1 GRISVE
7 GSPGGPSLTLGEVA
21 AAAAAAGAN
30 LTATAEFNTD
40 HMTYPYGVQAA
51 VVEIDPVT
59 GGCRVTEY
67 LVGYDVG
74 RSVNPMLIEGQL
86 VGGVAQ
92 GVGGALF
99 EAFRYDESGQPL
111 ATSFM
116 DYLVPTA
123 SETPQVDVLLSEDFP
138 SPLNPIGVKGAGE
151 GGINAVG
158 AAIAAAVGDALG
170 RQDAITELP
179 ITPGSIWAILS
190 G

>member
-1 GRISVE
+1 V
-7 GSPGGPSLTLGEVA
+7 
-21 AAAAAAGAN
+21 
-30 LTATAEFNTD
+30 TD
-40 HMTYPYGVQAA
+40 
-51 VVEIDPVT
+51 
-59 GGCRVTEY
+59 Y
-67 LVGYDVG
+67 LVGYDIG

-92 GVGGALF
+92 GIGGALL
-99 EAFRYDESGQPL
+99 EAFRYDESGQPQ

-116 DYLVPTA
+116 DYLLPTA
-123 SETPQVDVLLSEDFP
+123 SETPHVEVIVSEDSP

-170 RQDAITELP
+170 RPDAITELP
-179 ITPGSIWAILS
+179 ITPLTIRSILS

>member
-1 GRISVE
+1 
-7 GSPGGPSLTLGEVA
+7 VA
-21 AAAAAAGAN
+21 AAAIEAGGE
-30 LTATAEFNTD
+30 LTATAEFNTN

-51 VVEIDPVT
+51 VVEIDPDT
-59 GGCRVTEY
+59 GACRVTDY
-67 LVGYDVG
+67 LVGYDIG
-74 RSVNPMLIEGQL
+74 RSVNPMLVEGQL

-92 GVGGALF
+92 GIGGALL

-116 DYLVPTA
+116 DYLLPTA
-123 SETPQVDVLLSEDFP
+123 SETPDVEVMVTEDFP

-170 RQDAITELP
+170 DPSAVTELP
-179 ITPGSIWAILS
+179 ITPGTIRAILRRA
-190 G
+190 